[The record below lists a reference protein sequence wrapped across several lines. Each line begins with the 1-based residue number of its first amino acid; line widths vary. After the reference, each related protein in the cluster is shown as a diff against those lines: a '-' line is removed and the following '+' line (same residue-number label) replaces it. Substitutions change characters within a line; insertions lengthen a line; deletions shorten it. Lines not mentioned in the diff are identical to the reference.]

1 MSYLPELEL
10 EFSVPLKDVSVPEKK
25 QAKFECA
32 INKDVPKV
40 MWFRGSDIITS
51 GNNYEIIDDG
61 KKHILIIN
69 NCEFDDEGEYTIEVL
84 GKTSTAKLTVEGKW
98 LSFPLFGDHF
108 EPQAAKPWN
117 NPVWEK
123 KMCYTETNVLWCM
136 TS

>member
-1 MSYLPELEL
+1 MSYLPEMEM
-10 EFSVPLKDVSVPEKK
+10 EFTVPLKDVSVPEKK
-25 QAKFECA
+25 QAKFECS

-40 MWFRGSDIITS
+40 MWFKGSDIITS

-98 LSFPLFGDHF
+98 LSFLFMVIIFHHRMKRHL
-108 EPQAAKPWN
+108 QTAKP
-117 NPVWEK
+117 
-123 KMCYTETNVLWCM
+123 
-136 TS
+136 